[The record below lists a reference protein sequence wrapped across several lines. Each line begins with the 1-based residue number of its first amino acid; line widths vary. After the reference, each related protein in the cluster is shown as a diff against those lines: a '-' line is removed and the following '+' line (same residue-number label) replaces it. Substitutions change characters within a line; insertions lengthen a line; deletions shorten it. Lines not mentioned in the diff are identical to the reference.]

1 MRTKITHL
9 ILSTVFAVSLAYM
22 ASIVTIMIIPIL
34 GYMLTAIAQIME
46 DNFDITIQIFCW
58 VYSVVF
64 VYWLY
69 KKSPN

>member
-1 MRTKITHL
+1 MKTKITHL
-9 ILSTVFAVSLAYM
+9 ILSTVSAVILAYI
-22 ASIVTIMIIPIL
+22 ASIATIMIIPIL
-34 GYMLTAIAQIME
+34 GYILTAIAQIME
-46 DNFDITIQIFCW
+46 DNFYITIQIFCW